1 MATLSIVIP
10 AYNEEQR
17 IEPTLQSIEAFVSSR
32 SRDAEIIVVDDGS
45 RDATVDVVT
54 ASGCS
59 NLRVIRV
66 DHNTGKGN
74 AVRLGMLAASG
85 DRRLFMD
92 ADGSTPISELD
103 RLEAKLDEI
112 GGSGVAFAS
121 IAVPGADVV
130 SAQSGLRTT
139 AGRMGNRVIQM
150 IALPGVKDSQR
161 GFKLFSADAAE
172 AIFSRCIVDGW
183 GFDVEAL
190 AIANRLGFES
200 VEVPI
205 TWAHTED
212 SRVTPLSYFT
222 TFAEVL
228 GVRWR
233 MLRGVYQATKPIAE
247 RDQPLTGKAATT
259 GLPNR
264 SLVPSN
270 RSSREAKLAPT
281 FEWVWPDPDPGGTP
295 HDMPAMS
302 PAQHGDPI
310 VLKTD
315 GDALPRHP
323 HLH

>member
-1 MATLSIVIP
+1 MTTLSVVIP
-10 AYNEEQR
+10 AYNEEHR
-17 IEPTLQSIEAFVSSR
+17 IGPTLQSIEAFFADRPRRFEV
-32 SRDAEIIVVDDGS
+32 IVVDDGS
-45 RDATVDVVT
+45 RDATIDVV
-54 ASGCS
+54 AARGCP
-59 NLRVIRV
+59 NLRVLRV
-66 DHNTGKGN
+66 AQNRGKGH

-121 IAVPGADVV
+121 IAVPGADVL
-130 SAQSGLRTT
+130 SAQSGLRSS
-139 AGRMGNRVIQM
+139 AGRIGNRVIQM

-161 GFKLFSADAAE
+161 GFKLFSADAAD

-205 TWAHTED
+205 TWAHMED

-233 MLRGVYQATKPIAE
+233 LRRGAYQATTTIAE
-247 RDQPLTGKAATT
+247 RDRPSTAKTPATD
-259 GLPNR
+259 LPDRAHVPPNR
-264 SLVPSN
+264 SSQD
-270 RSSREAKLAPT
+270 AKLAPT
-281 FEWVWPDPDPGGTP
+281 FEWVWPVSDPSGGP
-295 HDMPAMS
+295 QEIPAMS
-302 PAQHGDPI
+302 PAQNAGSL

-315 GDALPRHP
+315 AEPIRRRQ
-323 HLH
+323 